1 MNPPREPGLIRRGVL
16 WLLMLG
22 PFFFLSYGLANN
34 YTAGRDDIGSLVF
47 GWEQHMPLWPWT
59 IIPYWSID
67 LLYGLSFLLPRTRQ
81 EMDRHALALLTAQ
94 LISVG
99 CFLLWPLR
107 FTFERPGLDGV
118 FGWLFD
124 VLMGFDKPYNQA
136 PSLHIALLVIIWT
149 MFARHI
155 HRQPWRWVM
164 HGWMG
169 LIGISVLT
177 TWQHHFIDLPAG
189 ALAGFVC
196 VWLWPR
202 EGLLPLQG
210 ARLAHAAKRWRLAAW
225 YGLGACLC
233 AVLAGKLGGA
243 WLWLA
248 WPAVSLFMVA
258 LNYGVLGAG
267 GFQKGS
273 DGRLSNAAC
282 WLLAPYL
289 VAAWINS
296 RFWTWRHPQP
306 DEVCDGVFL
315 GRIPGRSEGAPFAG
329 IVDLC
334 AELPFLAC
342 TTAIAGK
349 PAPTG
354 IATGSK
360 ACAGPA
366 GAGLP
371 TPTGIATGA
380 KVYAAPAAEGLPA
393 PTEIATGAKVRAAPA
408 GEGLPAAKGMATA
421 SKVCAVPVGAGLPA
435 MRPAQ
440 SAYRSL
446 PTLDLIAA
454 DAKLLQQAAD
464 AIEHLRT
471 QGPLLVCCAL
481 GYSRSASAVAAWL
494 LLSGRC
500 SDAAQAEA
508 LIRQARPG
516 IVLHPA
522 HHQVLQQL
530 GAHG

>member
-22 PFFFLSYGLANN
+22 PFFFLSYGLVNN

-149 MFARHI
+149 MFARHV

-210 ARLAHAAKRWRLAAW
+210 ARLARVAKRWRLAAW
-225 YGLGACLC
+225 YGLGAGLC
-233 AVLAGKLGGA
+233 AVLAGGLGGA

-296 RFWTWRHPQP
+296 RCWTWRHPQP

-315 GRIPGRSEGAPFAG
+315 GRIPGRGERAPFAA

-334 AELPFLAC
+334 AELPFIAC

-360 ACAGPA
+360 
-366 GAGLP
+366 
-371 TPTGIATGA
+371 
-380 KVYAAPAAEGLPA
+380 
-393 PTEIATGAKVRAAPA
+393 VR
-408 GEGLPAAKGMATA
+408 
-421 SKVCAVPVGAGLPA
+421 AVPVGAGLPA

-454 DAKLLQQAAD
+454 DAELLQQAAD

-522 HHQVLQQL
+522 HRQVLKQL
-530 GAHG
+530 GAYP